1 MRKDTQLTRQKLV
14 DAAEKLFAEKG
25 LESTSL
31 FDVLKVSGVKNRS
44 ALQYHFKDKAGLINA
59 VLNKHSGII
68 ADYRSQMIDQ
78 LQQEQQWTLHQVVN
92 VMVAPLAEKL
102 CPDAGGREF
111 LKIHSQLM
119 VSEQYSQLRLQRPEL
134 QSEAKRIQS
143 LLSPFVK
150 DISEQS
156 IHARVALIDCLL
168 IHGLARYF
176 YMEEEVSRRFFH
188 QTLVQSIV
196 DILSQQEPEQAPQT

>member
-14 DAAEKLFAEKG
+14 DAAEQLFAEKG

-31 FDVLKVSGVKNRS
+31 FDVLKASGVKNRS

-59 VLNKHSGII
+59 VLNKHAGII
-68 ADYRSQMIDQ
+68 SDYRSRMIDQ
-78 LQQEQQWTLHQVVN
+78 LQEQDEWNLHQVVD
-92 VMVAPLAEKL
+92 VIVAPLAEKL
-102 CPDAGGREF
+102 SPEKGGREF

-156 IHARVALIDCLL
+156 IHARFALIDCLL

-176 YMEEEVSRRFFH
+176 YTEEEVSRQFFH

-196 DILSQQEPEQAPQT
+196 DIISQPELQN

>member
-31 FDVLKVSGVKNRS
+31 FDVLKASGVKNRS

-59 VLNKHSGII
+59 VLNKHSGVI
-68 ADYRSQMIDQ
+68 AEYRSTLIDQ
-78 LQQEQQWTLHQVVN
+78 LQKEEQWTLHQAVDVI
-92 VMVAPLAEKL
+92 VAPLAEKL
-102 CPDAGGREF
+102 SPESGGREF

-134 QSEAKRIQS
+134 RAEARRIQS
-143 LLSPFVK
+143 LLAPFVK

-156 IHARVALIDCLL
+156 IHARFALIDCLL

-176 YMEEEVSRRFFH
+176 YTEEAVSRQFFH

-196 DILSQQEPEQAPQT
+196 DIISQPEPKFNNI

>member
-31 FDVLKVSGVKNRS
+31 FDVLKASGVKNRS

-59 VLNKHSGII
+59 VLNKHAGII
-68 ADYRSQMIDQ
+68 SDYRSKMIDQ
-78 LQQEQQWTLHQVVN
+78 LQEQAQWSLHQVVD
-92 VMVAPLAEKL
+92 VIVAPLAENL
-102 CPDAGGREF
+102 SPDTGGKEF

-134 QSEAKRIQS
+134 QAEAKRLQR
-143 LLSPFVK
+143 LLSPFLNE
-150 DISEQS
+150 ISEQS
-156 IHARVALIDCLL
+156 IHARFALIDCLL

-176 YMEEEVSRRFFH
+176 YMEDEVSRQFFH
-188 QTLVQSIV
+188 KTLIQSIV
-196 DILSQQEPEQAPQT
+196 DILSQQEPEQAPTT

>member
-1 MRKDTQLTRQKLV
+1 MRKDTQFTRQKLV
-14 DAAEKLFAEKG
+14 DAAEMLFAEKG

-31 FDVLKVSGVKNRS
+31 FDVLKASGVKNRS

-59 VLNKHSGII
+59 VLNKHSGVISE
-68 ADYRSQMIDQ
+68 YRSTLIDQ
-78 LQQEQQWTLHQVVN
+78 LQKEEQWTLHQVVD
-92 VMVAPLAEKL
+92 VIVAPLAEKL
-102 CPDAGGREF
+102 SPESGVREF

-134 QSEAKRIQS
+134 RAEAKRIQS
-143 LLSPFVK
+143 LLSPFVNG
-150 DISEQS
+150 ISEQS
-156 IHARVALIDCLL
+156 IHARFALIDCLL

-176 YMEEEVSRRFFH
+176 YTEEEVGRQFFH

-196 DILSQQEPEQAPQT
+196 DIISQPEPTT